1 MRRLRSNIRHWGYP
15 YWTMLRTVM
24 RKLLFFT
31 LLVILPTSALA
42 WNEKGH
48 TVTV

>member
-1 MRRLRSNIRHWGYP
+1 
-15 YWTMLRTVM
+15 M
-24 RKLLFFT
+24 RKLLLFT

-48 TVTV
+48 MVTARLACRTGIEYSAGQ